1 MAGGR
6 APSCPLAETLGKP
19 SERLGRHQKETQA
32 LDPDDAAGSA
42 ERLDGGVV
50 VGDRAGMGRR
60 GPSTDRGAAAE
71 QGDDR
76 LLGGDRARHPPEA
89 LVILDRFDIEKRR
102 ADLRPIAQPGK
113 IILDAEM
120 HGVADRDDR
129 RERQR
134 AGIGLV
140 DEFLGERA

>member
-1 MAGGR
+1 MMPQEAQNASMAASSLAT
-6 APSCPLAETLGKP
+6 APVW
-19 SERLGRHQKETQA
+19 
-32 LDPDDAAGSA
+32 AG
-42 ERLDGGVV
+42 
-50 VGDRAGMGRR
+50 R
-60 GPSTDRGAAAE
+60 GPSADRGAAAE

-89 LVILDRFDIEKRR
+89 LVVLDQFDIEQRR
-102 ADLRPIAQPGK
+102 ADLRPIAQPGE

-129 RERQR
+129 HERQR